1 MTIISNS
8 FSLAC
13 RLLLSKYTIST
24 LRSIDIVDNQK
35 DYGCILKFSR
45 FSVSDN
51 RVFDAHLKY
60 VCGMH
65 VASCIPHGKYTKN
78 FSNTVK
84 QCQTMTIFFTCNH
97 YICRRICGKIM
108 SLLLYIQNMA
118 IGK

>member
-24 LRSIDIVDNQK
+24 LQSIDGADNQHG
-35 DYGCILKFSR
+35 YGCIWKLSR

-51 RVFDAHLKY
+51 RVFDAHLQY
-60 VCGMH
+60 VWGMH

-84 QCQTMTIFFTCNH
+84 Q
-97 YICRRICGKIM
+97 
-108 SLLLYIQNMA
+108 
-118 IGK
+118 